1 MVLNKK
7 EKRNI
12 CLRAMRES
20 DWKSVS
26 SIYAEGIAT
35 GFATFEKDIPDY
47 ASWDKAHLPHCRI
60 VAELQEKVAGWA
72 ALSPVSGRCVYGG
85 VAEVSVYVGSEFRGL
100 GIGKLL
106 MEELID
112 LSEQQGLWTLQ
123 SGIFP
128 ENTGSI
134 KLHERAGFRRIGK
147 RERVGKLDGVW
158 KDNVLFERR
167 SKKIGID

>member
-1 MVLNKK
+1 
-7 EKRNI
+7 
-12 CLRAMRES
+12 
-20 DWKSVS
+20 
-26 SIYAEGIAT
+26 
-35 GFATFEKDIPDY
+35 
-47 ASWDKAHLPHCRI
+47 
-60 VAELQEKVAGWA
+60 
-72 ALSPVSGRCVYGG
+72 
-85 VAEVSVYVGSEFRGL
+85 
-100 GIGKLL
+100 